1 MPLRTAKFDPQ
12 QGPLTAEITFL
23 GDTFAAAVLAL
34 FETESNDLVPIGRNG
49 ADRVFFNNQNNQ
61 PNLLVLPTP
70 VASNHER
77 ILHLEVSLVP
87 VELGWD
93 AKYEIQLSVI
103 QNEKIL
109 EQVSRVRGMIPTG
122 QSSKSERI
130 VLLLEKK

>member
-12 QGPLTAEITFL
+12 KGPLTAEIIFL
-23 GDTFAAAVLAL
+23 GDTFAAVVLAL
-34 FETESNDLVPIGRNG
+34 FEADSNDLVTIGRNQE
-49 ADRVFFNNQNNQ
+49 DRVFFNNQNDQ

-70 VASNHER
+70 VDSNHRR
-77 ILHLEVSLVP
+77 ILHLEVSLIP

-93 AKYEIQLSVI
+93 ARYEIQLSVKQANI
-103 QNEKIL
+103 TL
-109 EQVSRVRGMIPTG
+109 EQVARLRGMIPTG

>member
-1 MPLRTAKFDPQ
+1 
-12 QGPLTAEITFL
+12 
-23 GDTFAAAVLAL
+23 
-34 FETESNDLVPIGRNG
+34 
-49 ADRVFFNNQNNQ
+49 
-61 PNLLVLPTP
+61 LVLPTP